1 MKKKRSLIFALALT
15 MLLSSCGGQTAKE
28 DGAQSGQ
35 VTAQGEDSQSFP
47 GSGTLP
53 GGQSGAEAPAGE
65 VRETVVIDTEALFSD
80 RDFETDYADKKSAV
94 ITLGGATASCASDAV
109 RIDGGTVTILDEGTY
124 ILSGTLD
131 DGQIIVDAGKD
142 DKTQLVLD
150 GVSIRSATGA
160 PIYVRQA
167 DKVFVTL
174 AEGSENTLSNGGS
187 FIAID
192 DNNIDAV
199 VFSKDDITF
208 NGAGSLEIDSPAG
221 HGIVG
226 KDSLTITGGSYRITA
241 ASHGLDGK
249 DDLAVADGTFIITAG
264 KDGVHAEHDEDLSLG
279 CLYIRGGNFDI
290 TAEGDGLSASAAVQ
304 IDDGTFRIVSGGGSE
319 NAPKKASG
327 FGGFGG
333 GMRPGAAAD
342 PAAQTAESAD
352 STSGKGIKGAA
363 GLFINGGT
371 FTVDAAD
378 DAVHSNT
385 DASIQGGVFAIATG
399 DDGFHADQTLTVTA
413 GSVDISACY
422 EGLEALH
429 IEISGGDIRAKASD
443 DGLNAAGG
451 MDASGFGGFG
461 GGDMFAGR
469 GGMPGNMNNI
479 PAMNG
484 NMPADAEWPAAG
496 GFEKPSDGTPP
507 ADGAVTIPANGAKP
521 ADGNFTRPSG
531 GTMPADGT
539 MPAPNMG
546 GMQGGMGAF
555 PGGMNGGSVPNEGS
569 TPSGGMP
576 GGFGGS
582 MPNGGAMPAPGMGG
596 MPNGEMPG
604 MGAMPGGSS
613 GGSILISGGTIHLN
627 AGGDCI
633 DANGTLEIT
642 GGTITVCSAMSG
654 DTSVLDF
661 DRSAVIS
668 GGVFVGS
675 GSAMMAHS
683 FSASEQGVITLR
695 LGSTQTAGTEIRIED
710 AEGRLVFSHAPEQD
724 YYYLVISTPELVK
737 GETYSVSAGTFART
751 LQAD

>member
-1 MKKKRSLIFALALT
+1 MKKKQSLIFALTLA
-15 MLLSSCGGQTAKE
+15 MLLSSCGGQTAE
-28 DGAQSGQ
+28 ENGAQSGE
-35 VTAQGEDSQSFP
+35 VPVQGEASQTFP
-47 GSGTLP
+47 GDGTFP

-65 VRETVVIDTEALFSD
+65 TRETVVIDTETLFSD
-80 RDFETDYADKKSAV
+80 RDFETDYAGKKSAV
-94 ITLGGATASCASDAV
+94 ITLNGSTASCDSDAV
-109 RIDGGTVTILDEGTY
+109 QINGGTVTITDEGTY
-124 ILSGTLD
+124 ILSGTLE
-131 DGQIIVDAGKD
+131 DGQIIVNAGKD
-142 DKTQLVLD
+142 DKTQLVLN
-150 GVSIRSATGA
+150 GVSVHSETSA

-187 FIAID
+187 FTAID
-192 DNNIDAV
+192 ENNIDAV
-199 VFSKDDITF
+199 VFSKEDITF
-208 NGAGSLEIDSPAG
+208 NGAGSLTVNSPAG
-221 HGIVG
+221 HGIVS
-226 KDSLTITGGSYRITA
+226 KDSLTVTGGSYHIAA

-249 DDLAVADGTFIITAG
+249 DDLAVADGTFVITAG
-264 KDGVHAEHDEDLSLG
+264 KDGIHAEHDEDLSLG
-279 CLYIRGGNFDI
+279 YLYIRGGNFDI
-290 TAEGDGLSASAAVQ
+290 TADGDGLSASASVQ

-342 PAAQTAESAD
+342 PAAQTAETAD
-352 STSGKGIKGAA
+352 TASGKGIKGAA

-371 FTVDAAD
+371 FTIDAAD

-385 DASIQGGVFAIATG
+385 DASICGGVFAIATG

-413 GSVDISACY
+413 GTIDISACY
-422 EGLEALH
+422 EGLEGLH
-429 IEISGGDIRAKASD
+429 IEISGGEIRAKASD

-469 GGMPGNMNNI
+469 GGMPENISNI
-479 PAMNG
+479 PVMNG
-484 NMPADAEWPAAG
+484 NMPADAERPAPG
-496 GFEKPSDGTPP
+496 GFEKPVDGTAPANGEFTPP
-507 ADGAVTIPANGAKP
+507 ADGAKP
-521 ADGNFTRPSG
+521 ADGSFEKPE
-531 GTMPADGT
+531 DGT
-539 MPAPNMG
+539 KPA
-546 GMQGGMGAF
+546 
-555 PGGMNGGSVPNEGS
+555 E
-569 TPSGGMP
+569 
-576 GGFGGS
+576 
-582 MPNGGAMPAPGMGG
+582 GAMPAPGMGG
-596 MPNGEMPG
+596 MPGGAGMFPGGRNGGSAPNEGSAPNGGMQGG

-642 GGTITVCSAMSG
+642 GGTVTVCSAMSG

-661 DRSAVIS
+661 DRSATIT

-710 AEGRLVFSHAPEQD
+710 AEGRLVFSYAPEQD

-737 GETYSVSAGTFART
+737 GGTYSVSAGTFGRT